1 MAILIVGLILFFA
14 VHAIPLSQTAR
25 TSIVLRLGEKS
36 FKGIFSLLSIAGFA
50 AIVVGMKNAPFEP
63 VWSTPTWAARLTN
76 LIMPVAFCLLAAAY
90 VPNNFRRIIRNPM
103 LSATLLWSLA
113 HLLSNGDLASLLL
126 FGSFGLFAIIDIV
139 AVMRRSSAAAAR
151 RKPLY
156 FDVLTVSVGLL
167 AFWAVR
173 HYHGALFGTPVAY

>member
-1 MAILIVGLILFFA
+1 MTILIVGLILFFA

-25 TSIVLRLGEKS
+25 ASIVLRLGENG
-36 FKGIFSLLSIAGFA
+36 FKGMFSLISIAGFA

-63 VWSTPTWAARLTN
+63 LWSTPTSAARLAN
-76 LIMPVAFCLLAAAY
+76 LTMPVAFCLLAAAY
-90 VPNNFRRIIRNPM
+90 VPNNFRRIVRNPM

-113 HLLSNGDLASLLL
+113 HLLSNGDLASLML
-126 FGSFGLFAIIDIV
+126 FGSFGLFAIVDIV
-139 AVMRRSSAAAAR
+139 AVNRLSSATNVQ

-156 FDVLTVSVGLL
+156 FDVLTVSIGLL